1 MKNVTAA
8 GSDAVSVVTLGDSS
22 EQLLE
27 GCKMWVAVRGD
38 DLLGK

>member
-1 MKNVTAA
+1 VTA
-8 GSDAVSVVTLGDSS
+8 GSVAVSVVTLDDCS

-27 GCKMWVAVRGD
+27 GCKMWVAVKGD